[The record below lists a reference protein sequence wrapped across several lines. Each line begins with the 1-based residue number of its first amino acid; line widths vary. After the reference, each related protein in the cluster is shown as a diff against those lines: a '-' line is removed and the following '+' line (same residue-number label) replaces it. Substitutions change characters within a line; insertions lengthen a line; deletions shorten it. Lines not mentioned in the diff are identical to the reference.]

1 MIWSP
6 DRSAV
11 AVSSFSSNLSP
22 AQVFGRQLAAW
33 RNRAGLTQEKV
44 AREASISLSYFR
56 KIESGDR
63 TPTEHLAKVADD
75 LCEADGI
82 LMALF
87 EQLSSSF
94 REQTFPGW
102 FGEWVDDVEAAA
114 VTLRTY
120 EPLLAPGLLQVE
132 SYAMAILS
140 TRIGDSR
147 DEIDEMVSARMARQ
161 QILEREK
168 PPALWAILDEG
179 VFRRCVGGPG
189 IMRLQCRHL
198 REMASRT
205 DIVIRVIPL
214 STGAHEGLSG
224 GFVIADLPEGKPPV
238 AYLDN
243 AAQGQTAGDQET
255 VKKLEALWATLGVD
269 ALPRTASLELMK
281 EAERSWTTE

>member
-1 MIWSP
+1 MDI
-6 DRSAV
+6 DGH
-11 AVSSFSSNLSP
+11 LSP

-75 LCEADGI
+75 LCGAGGI

-87 EQLSSSF
+87 EQLSPSF

-102 FGEWVDDVEAAA
+102 FGEWVGDVEAAA
-114 VTLRTY
+114 ITLRTY
-120 EPLLAPGLLQVE
+120 EPLVMPGLLQVE
-132 SYAMAILS
+132 PYARAILS
-140 TRIGDSR
+140 TRIGDSP
-147 DEIDEMVSARMARQ
+147 DETDEMVSARLARQ
-161 QILEREK
+161 QILDRGK

-179 VFRRCVGGPG
+179 ILRRCVGGPG
-189 IMRLQCRHL
+189 IMRIQCRHL
-198 REMASRT
+198 HEMASRP

-224 GFVIADLPEGKPPV
+224 GFVIADLPEGRPSV

-243 AAQGQTAGDQET
+243 AAQGQTVGDQET
-255 VKKLEALWATLGVD
+255 VKKLEGLWATLGVD

-281 EAERSWTTE
+281 EAERSWITE

>member
-179 VFRRCVGGPG
+179 VFRRCRRAGHHEASMPPPARDGLTHRYRDPRNPAVYRSARGAVRGV
-189 IMRLQCRHL
+189 RH
-198 REMASRT
+198 RGS
-205 DIVIRVIPL
+205 
-214 STGAHEGLSG
+214 
-224 GFVIADLPEGKPPV
+224 
-238 AYLDN
+238 
-243 AAQGQTAGDQET
+243 
-255 VKKLEALWATLGVD
+255 
-269 ALPRTASLELMK
+269 PRG
-281 EAERSWTTE
+281 